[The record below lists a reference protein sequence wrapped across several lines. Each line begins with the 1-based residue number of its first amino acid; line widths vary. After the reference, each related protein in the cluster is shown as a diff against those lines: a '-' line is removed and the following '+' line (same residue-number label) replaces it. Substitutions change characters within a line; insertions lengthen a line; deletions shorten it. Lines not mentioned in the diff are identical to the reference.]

1 MVLSTFRKRIIQ
13 HKAFNMKPHDTIAYA
28 SLPIFSDE
36 ARIAKAK
43 AGYEHLKTRRTCRH
57 FADTPVPR
65 ELIEYALLAAGTAPS
80 GANHQPWHF
89 AVIESANKKKAL
101 REAAE
106 DEERLFYQGKASE
119 EWLDALAPLG
129 TDADKPYLETAPY
142 LIVIFGQRKGG
153 MNPGDTKQ
161 NYYVTESVGIA
172 AGMLISVL
180 HDAGLAT
187 LTHTPNPMK
196 FLNQICER
204 PADEKPM
211 MVLVVGNP
219 AANATVPV
227 HATIKKP
234 LDAISSWL

>member
-1 MVLSTFRKRIIQ
+1 
-13 HKAFNMKPHDTIAYA
+13 MKDHDTIAYA
-28 SLPIFSDE
+28 SLPKFSDE
-36 ARIAKAK
+36 ARVDKAK

-65 ELIEYALLAAGTAPS
+65 EVIEYALLAAGTAPS

-89 AVIESANKKKAL
+89 AVIESAEKKKAL
-101 REAAE
+101 RVAAE
-106 DEERLFYQGKASE
+106 GEERLFYQAKASE
-119 EWLDALAPLG
+119 EWLEALMPLG

-153 MNPGDTKQ
+153 MNPGDAKQ

-172 AGMLISVL
+172 AGMLITVL

-196 FLNQICER
+196 FLNKICQR

-219 AANATVPV
+219 AADATVPV